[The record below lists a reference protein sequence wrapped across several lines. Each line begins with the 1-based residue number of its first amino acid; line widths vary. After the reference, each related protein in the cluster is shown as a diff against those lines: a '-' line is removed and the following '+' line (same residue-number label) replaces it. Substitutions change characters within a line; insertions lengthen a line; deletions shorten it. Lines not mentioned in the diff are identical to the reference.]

1 METARRRL
9 PNRRHAISETMSFSG
24 TDYTVTAGLDPTTL
38 TVREVFISGA
48 KEGSLMEAILGD
60 AAVAIS
66 VALQHGVP
74 APALA
79 MSMARVYQAADLQ
92 PRKSDEL
99 VPPGIPASPIG
110 MMLDFIQRLQEE
122 NDVKF
127 EQVS

>member
-92 PRKSDEL
+92 PRDSGEAAL
-99 VPPGIPASPIG
+99 RGNPASPIG
-110 MMLDFIQRLQEE
+110 LTLDFIQRLEE
-122 NDVKF
+122 ERHEKF
-127 EQVS
+127 AS